1 MRAFTLIEIVFVL
14 LVISFIIVAIFLIS
28 LNLSNY
34 NVFVVLEIGKQG
46 EIDLTLKEIE
56 NELKS
61 MVYAKNG
68 SYPLEIATSN
78 EIVFYK
84 DFENDGIPEKV
95 RYFVETNNFRKQIF
109 LFNSSTLNYESSPAI
124 DRILVKDLAT
134 STIFHYF
141 DKNFQET
148 SNIAAIRIIKVNLA
162 AIFKFPNKIYEN
174 YIIAVP
180 RNLKEK

>member
-1 MRAFTLIEIVFVL
+1 MKAFTLIEIVFVL
-14 LVISFIIVAIFLIS
+14 LVISFIITAIFLIS

-46 EIDLTLKEIE
+46 EVDLTLQEIE

-61 MVYAKNG
+61 MVYSKNG

-95 RYFVETNNFRKQIF
+95 RYFVEVDNFRKQVF
-109 LFNSSTLNYESSPAI
+109 LFNSTTLNYESLPVI
-124 DRILVKDLAT
+124 DRIFVKNL
-134 STIFHYF
+134 STPTVFKYF

-148 SNIAAIRIIKVNLA
+148 SIIADIRIIKVNLA
-162 AIFKFPNKIYEN
+162 AVFKFPNKIYEN